1 MNTAIDSVLRHPGIW
16 RGDQRAQAATDAV
29 PTGFA
34 ELDELLP
41 GGGWPRGALTEIL
54 AEREGIGEL
63 HLLMP
68 ALVCLSMGSGWLAWV
83 APPYVPYAPALAAA
97 GLGLKRLLVAQTQ
110 SADDAWWTAEQ
121 ALRSGACEAVLAWLR
136 TADERRMRRLQL
148 AAETGRAWGVLFR
161 PARAAQ
167 DRSPAA
173 LRLRLEPVAN
183 GLAVYILKRRGGP
196 VDRPVV
202 LDWRWAPNAPAR
214 FAAEDTEF
222 AEVKPGERHCE
233 PRRGVAIQFPAA
245 GSPRPAAS

>member
-1 MNTAIDSVLRHPGIW
+1 MNAALDSVLRHPGIW
-16 RGDQRAQAATDAV
+16 RGDQRAQAAEDAL

-54 AEREGIGEL
+54 IGREGIGEL

-68 ALVCLSMGSGWLAWV
+68 ALVRLSREGGWLVWV
-83 APPYVPYAPALAAA
+83 APPHVPYAPALTAA
-97 GLGLKRLLVAQTQ
+97 GLDLKRLLVAQAK

-121 ALRSGACEAVLAWLR
+121 ALRSGACDAVLAWLK
-136 TADERRMRRLQL
+136 TPDERRMRRLQL

-161 PARAAQ
+161 PARAAE

-183 GLAVYILKRRGGP
+183 GLALHILKRRGGP
-196 VDRPVV
+196 VGHPVRV
-202 LDWRWAPNAPAR
+202 DLP
-214 FAAEDTEF
+214 
-222 AEVKPGERHCE
+222 
-233 PRRGVAIQFPAA
+233 QA
-245 GSPRPAAS
+245 GSVRRARPPIPSAAYFREAARDLREG

>member
-1 MNTAIDSVLRHPGIW
+1 MNTTIDSVLRHPGIW
-16 RGDQRAQAATDAV
+16 RGDERAQAVTDAV

-83 APPYVPYAPALAAA
+83 APPHVPYAPALVAA
-97 GLGLKRLLVAQTQ
+97 GLGLNRLLVAQTQ

-121 ALRSGACEAVLAWLR
+121 ALRSGACDAVLAWLR
-136 TADERRMRRLQL
+136 TPDERRMRRLQL

-161 PARAAQ
+161 PAHAAQ
-167 DRSPAA
+167 QRSPAA

-183 GLAVYILKRRGGP
+183 GLAVHILKRRGGP
-196 VDRPVV
+196 VGRPVV
-202 LDWRWAPNAPAR
+202 LDWRRAGSAASAPAMYS
-214 FAAEDTEF
+214 A
-222 AEVKPGERHCE
+222 
-233 PRRGVAIQFPAA
+233 PAVVQQL
-245 GSPRPAAS
+245 

>member
-1 MNTAIDSVLRHPGIW
+1 MNAALDSVLRHPGIW
-16 RGDQRAQAATDAV
+16 RGDQLAQIAADAV
-29 PTGFA
+29 PTGFT

-68 ALVCLSMGSGWLAWV
+68 ALARLSQGSGWLAWV
-83 APPYVPYAPALAAA
+83 APPHVPYAPALAAA

-110 SADDAWWTAEQ
+110 SVADAWWTAEQ
-121 ALRSGACEAVLAWLR
+121 ALRSGACDAVLAWLR

-167 DRSPAA
+167 ERSPAA

-183 GLAVYILKRRGGP
+183 GLVVHILKRRGGP
-196 VDRPVV
+196 VGRPVV
-202 LDWRWAPNAPAR
+202 LDWRQAGIFTPAWL
-214 FAAEDTEF
+214 FIAKDAEC
-222 AEVKPGERHCE
+222 AEAKPGKI
-233 PRRGVAIQFPAA
+233 RRTTY
-245 GSPRPAAS
+245 